1 MYQPITS
8 ENAPGLAL
16 LAQVACGFMR
26 QLVWSPDG
34 AILALS
40 HQSGVWL
47 WEQGFG
53 KTPTRRLETDGAP
66 VKGIAFSPNG
76 EFLVTGHEDGM
87 VWIWAVASGIPVH
100 RLHQHTGE
108 VNRVAFN
115 RDGQQIASVGRDMRV
130 VVAAVNAPEQT
141 TVLDGHTGEI
151 TSVAWAGDVL
161 ASGGRDKTLRLW
173 DAAARSERVLIP
185 FEDWLRDLA
194 ASADGRFLA
203 AACKDGTVALIDMVT
218 AETMR
223 VFEAHEGGADA
234 VAFSLDGALLV
245 TGGRDNLV
253 RVWDVGGD
261 SESPLVTLEGH
272 RKPVLT
278 VAFHPAGS
286 FIASGSGDNSVRL
299 WGVAD
304 VT

>member
-1 MYQPITS
+1 MYQPITN
-8 ENAPGLAL
+8 ENAPRLAL

-40 HQSGVWL
+40 HQGGVWL

-66 VKGIAFSPNG
+66 VKGIAFSLDG
-76 EFLVTGHEDGM
+76 RLLVTGHEDGM
-87 VWIWAVASGIPVH
+87 VWIWDVASGTAVH
-100 RLHQHTGE
+100 RLSQHTGE
-108 VNRVAFN
+108 VNRVAFSP
-115 RDGQQIASVGRDMRV
+115 DGRQIASVGRDMRV

-141 TVLDGHTGEI
+141 TVLDGHTGEV

-161 ASGGRDKTLRLW
+161 ASGARDKTLRLW
-173 DAAARSERVLIP
+173 DVKGQNEQVLIS

-203 AACKDGTVALIDMVT
+203 AACKDGTMALIEMLT

-234 VAFSLDGALLV
+234 VAFSPDGALLV

-253 RVWDVGGD
+253 RVWDVQGE
-261 SESPLVTLEGH
+261 SEQPLVTLEGH

-286 FIASGSGDNSVRL
+286 FIVSGSGDNSVRL

>member
-1 MYQPITS
+1 MYRAITS
-8 ENAPGLAL
+8 ENAAHLAL

-34 AILALS
+34 EILALS
-40 HQSGVWL
+40 HQGGVWL

-53 KTPTRRLETDGAP
+53 RTPTRKLETDGAP
-66 VKGIAFSPNG
+66 VKGIAFSPDG
-76 EFLVTGHEDGM
+76 RMLVTGHEDSM
-87 VWIWAVASGIPVH
+87 VWIWEVASGNPVH
-100 RLHQHTGE
+100 QLRQHTGE
-108 VNRVAFN
+108 VNRVAFSP
-115 RDGQQIASVGRDMRV
+115 DGRQVASVGSDMRV
-130 VVAAVNAPEQT
+130 VVRDVNASEQT
-141 TVLDGHTGEI
+141 IVLDGHTGEI
-151 TSVAWAGDVL
+151 TSVMWAGNVL
-161 ASGGRDKTLRLW
+161 ASGGRDKALRLW
-173 DAAARSERVLIP
+173 DAVAQNERVLIP

-203 AACKDGTVALIDMVT
+203 AACKDGTVALIDMNT

-223 VFEAHEGGADA
+223 VLEAHEGGADA
-234 VAFSLDGALLV
+234 VAFSPDGALLV
-245 TGGRDNLV
+245 TGGRDSLV
-253 RVWDVGGD
+253 RVWDLQSD
-261 SESPLVTLEGH
+261 SEQPLVTLEGH

-299 WGVAD
+299 WGIAA